1 MLGFENILSGL
12 KPLSGRLLALAG
24 MLLVALNIRTAVS
37 SLSPIIPFI
46 RDDFNLP
53 TLAVSFLGM
62 FPPLSFA
69 LSGLIAPIITRRI
82 GLEAALLTLLA
93 TISMGSVVRA
103 ISGDWS
109 LLSVGTMLALV
120 GMGMGNVLLPVVVR
134 KYFPDRLGSMTALYL
149 VIVSIGAFTPPLIAV
164 PVAETFGW
172 RVSLGQWAIVAMI
185 AALPW
190 LFELRFNRV
199 EEKVVTEALTIPT
212 NVRHVRIWKSPTA
225 MAMVVIWAVSSL
237 NGYANFAWLPQILLD
252 ESGSTPAEAGILLA
266 LYAAMGIPAALS
278 MPVLAIRYP
287 NQAPLIYLS
296 GVLFF
301 AGYGGLIF
309 FPGWW
314 SWLWVLLAG
323 LGPILFPLNLALF
336 NIRSK
341 SPETLLRISGFAQ
354 GFGYLAA
361 AMGPLVLGILHE
373 LTGTWTS
380 SLWFLFL
387 SAVPALF
394 AGSIIA
400 KQRSIDEELQQ
411 RS

>member
-1 MLGFENILSGL
+1 M
-12 KPLSGRLLALAG
+12 
-24 MLLVALNIRTAVS
+24 ALNVRTAVS

-46 RDDFNLP
+46 RDDFELSN
-53 TLAVSFLGM
+53 LAVSFLGM
-62 FPPLSFA
+62 LPPLGFA

-93 TISMGSVVRA
+93 TIALGSVIRA
-103 ISGDWS
+103 VSGDWS

-134 KYFPDRLGSMTALYL
+134 KYFPDRIGSMTALYL
-149 VIVSIGAFTPPLIAV
+149 VIVSIGAFSPPLIAV
-164 PVAETFGW
+164 PVAEAAGW
-172 RVSLGQWAIVAMI
+172 RVSLGQWAVVALI
-185 AALPW
+185 ASIPW
-190 LFELRFNRV
+190 LFALRQNKV
-199 EEKVVTEALTIPT
+199 EEPVVTQALTIPIS
-212 NVRHVRIWKSPTA
+212 VRHVKIWKSPTA
-225 MAMVVIWAVSSL
+225 MAMVVIWAVSAL
-237 NGYANFAWLPQILLD
+237 NGYAIFAWLPQILMD

-278 MPVLAIRYP
+278 MPVLAVRYP

-296 GVLFF
+296 GILFF
-301 AGYGGLIF
+301 VGYGGLIF
-309 FPGWW
+309 LPGFW
-314 SWLWVLLAG
+314 SWAWVLLAG

-336 NIRSK
+336 NIRTK
-341 SPETLLRISGFAQ
+341 SQETLLRISGFAQ

-361 AMGPLVLGILHE
+361 ATGPLVIGVLHE

-387 SAVPALF
+387 TAIPAML
-394 AGSIIA
+394 AGRVIA
-400 KQRSIDEELQQ
+400 RQKTIDEELEQ

>member
-1 MLGFENILSGL
+1 
-12 KPLSGRLLALAG
+12 
-24 MLLVALNIRTAVS
+24 MLLVALNVRTAVS

-46 RDDFNLP
+46 RDDFELS

-62 FPPLSFA
+62 LPPLGFA

-93 TISMGSVVRA
+93 TIVFGSLVRA
-103 ISGDWS
+103 VSGDWS

-134 KYFPDRLGSMTALYL
+134 KYFPDRIGSMTALYL
-149 VIVSIGAFTPPLIAV
+149 VIVSIGAFSPPLIAV
-164 PVAETFGW
+164 PVAEAAGW
-172 RVSLGQWAIVAMI
+172 RVSLGQWALVALI
-185 AALPW
+185 ASIPW
-190 LFELRFNRV
+190 LFALRQNKV
-199 EEKVVTEALTIPT
+199 EEPVVTQALTIPI
-212 NVRHVRIWKSPTA
+212 NVRHVKIWNSPTA

-237 NGYANFAWLPQILLD
+237 NGYAIFAWLPQILMD
-252 ESGSTPAEAGILLA
+252 ESGSTPTEAGILLA

-278 MPVLAIRYP
+278 MPVLAVRFP

-296 GVLFF
+296 GILFF
-301 AGYGGLIF
+301 VGYGGLIF
-309 FPGWW
+309 LPGFW
-314 SWLWVLLAG
+314 SWAWVLLAG

-336 NIRSK
+336 NIRTK
-341 SPETLLRISGFAQ
+341 SQETLLRISGFAQ

-361 AMGPLVLGILHE
+361 AMGPLVIGVLHE
-373 LTGTWTS
+373 LTGNWTS

-387 SAVPALF
+387 TAIPAML
-394 AGSIIA
+394 AGRVIA
-400 KQRSIDEELQQ
+400 RQKTIDEELQQ

>member
-1 MLGFENILSGL
+1 
-12 KPLSGRLLALAG
+12 
-24 MLLVALNIRTAVS
+24 MLLVALNVRTAVS

-46 RDDFNLP
+46 REDFELS

-62 FPPLSFA
+62 LPPLGFA

-93 TISMGSVVRA
+93 TIVIGSLIRA
-103 ISGDWS
+103 VSGDWS

-134 KYFPDRLGSMTALYL
+134 KYFPDRIGSMTALYL
-149 VIVSIGAFTPPLIAV
+149 VIVSIGAFSPPLIAV
-164 PVAETFGW
+164 PVAEAAGW
-172 RVSLGQWAIVAMI
+172 RVSLGQWALVALI
-185 AALPW
+185 ASIPW
-190 LFELRFNRV
+190 LFALRQNKV
-199 EEKVVTEALTIPT
+199 EEPVVTQALTIPI
-212 NVRHVRIWKSPTA
+212 NVRHVKIWKSPTA

-237 NGYANFAWLPQILLD
+237 NGYAIFAWLPQILMD
-252 ESGSTPAEAGILLA
+252 ESGSTAAEAGILLA

-278 MPVLAIRYP
+278 MPVLAVRYP

-296 GVLFF
+296 GMLFF
-301 AGYGGLIF
+301 VGYGGLIF
-309 FPGWW
+309 LPGWW
-314 SWLWVLLAG
+314 SWAWVLLAG

-336 NIRSK
+336 NIRTK
-341 SPETLLRISGFAQ
+341 SQETLLRISGFAQ

-361 AMGPLVLGILHE
+361 AMGPLVIGVLHE
-373 LTGTWTS
+373 LTGSWTS

-387 SAVPALF
+387 TAIPAML
-394 AGSIIA
+394 AGRVIA
-400 KQRSIDEELQQ
+400 RQKTIDEELQQ

>member
-1 MLGFENILSGL
+1 MKI
-12 KPLSGRLLALAG
+12 KPLTGRLLALVG
-24 MLLVALNIRTAVS
+24 MLLVALNVRTAVS

-46 RDDFNLP
+46 REDFELS

-62 FPPLSFA
+62 IPPLGFA

-93 TISMGSVVRA
+93 TIVVGSLIRA

-134 KYFPDRLGSMTALYL
+134 KYFPDRIGSMTALYL
-149 VIVSIGAFTPPLIAV
+149 VIVSIGAFSPPLIAV
-164 PVAETFGW
+164 PVAEAAGW
-172 RVSLGQWAIVAMI
+172 RVSLGQWALVALI
-185 AALPW
+185 ASIPW
-190 LFELRFNRV
+190 LFALRQNKV
-199 EEKVVTEALTIPT
+199 EEPVVTQALTIPI
-212 NVRHVRIWKSPTA
+212 NVRHVMIWKSPTA

-237 NGYANFAWLPQILLD
+237 NGYAIFAWLPQILMD
-252 ESGSTPAEAGILLA
+252 ESGSTAAEAGILLA

-278 MPVLAIRYP
+278 MPVLAVRYP

-296 GVLFF
+296 GMLFF
-301 AGYGGLIF
+301 VGYGGLIF
-309 FPGWW
+309 LPGWW
-314 SWLWVLLAG
+314 SWAWVLLAG

-336 NIRSK
+336 NIRTK
-341 SPETLLRISGFAQ
+341 SQETLLRISGFAQ

-361 AMGPLVLGILHE
+361 AMGPLVIGVLHE
-373 LTGTWTS
+373 LTGSWTS

-387 SAVPALF
+387 TAIPAML
-394 AGSIIA
+394 AGRVIA
-400 KQRSIDEELQQ
+400 RQKTIDEELQQ

>member
-1 MLGFENILSGL
+1 M
-12 KPLSGRLLALAG
+12 
-24 MLLVALNIRTAVS
+24 ALNVRTAVS

-46 RDDFNLP
+46 RDDFELSN
-53 TLAVSFLGM
+53 LAVSFLGM
-62 FPPLSFA
+62 LPPLCFA

-93 TISMGSVVRA
+93 TIALGSVIRA
-103 ISGDWS
+103 VSGDWS

-134 KYFPDRLGSMTALYL
+134 KYFPDRIGSMTALYL
-149 VIVSIGAFTPPLIAV
+149 VIVSIGAFSPPLIAV
-164 PVAETFGW
+164 PVAEAAGW
-172 RVSLGQWAIVAMI
+172 RVSLGQWAVVALI
-185 AALPW
+185 ASIPW
-190 LFELRFNRV
+190 LFALRQNKV
-199 EEKVVTEALTIPT
+199 EEPVVTQALTIPIS
-212 NVRHVRIWKSPTA
+212 VRHVKIWKSPTA
-225 MAMVVIWAVSSL
+225 MAMVVIWAVSAL
-237 NGYANFAWLPQILLD
+237 NGYAIFAWLPQILMD

-278 MPVLAIRYP
+278 MPVLAVRYP

-296 GVLFF
+296 GILFF
-301 AGYGGLIF
+301 VGYGGLIF
-309 FPGWW
+309 LPGFW
-314 SWLWVLLAG
+314 SWAWVLLAG

-336 NIRSK
+336 NIRTRSQ
-341 SPETLLRISGFAQ
+341 ETLLRISGFAQ

-361 AMGPLVLGILHE
+361 ATGPLVIGVLHE

-387 SAVPALF
+387 TAIPAML
-394 AGSIIA
+394 AGRVIA
-400 KQRSIDEELQQ
+400 RQKTIDEELEQ

>member
-1 MLGFENILSGL
+1 MKI
-12 KPLSGRLLALAG
+12 KPLTGRLLALVG
-24 MLLVALNIRTAVS
+24 MLLVALNVRTAVS

-46 RDDFNLP
+46 REDFELS

-62 FPPLSFA
+62 LPPLGFA

-93 TISMGSVVRA
+93 TIVVGSLIRA
-103 ISGDWS
+103 VSGDWS

-134 KYFPDRLGSMTALYL
+134 KYFPDRIGSMTALYL
-149 VIVSIGAFTPPLIAV
+149 VIVSIGAFSPPLIAV
-164 PVAETFGW
+164 PVAEAAGW
-172 RVSLGQWAIVAMI
+172 RVSLGQWALVALI
-185 AALPW
+185 ASIPW
-190 LFELRFNRV
+190 LFALRQNKV
-199 EEKVVTEALTIPT
+199 EEPVVTQALTIPI
-212 NVRHVRIWKSPTA
+212 NVRHVKIWKSPTA

-237 NGYANFAWLPQILLD
+237 NGYAIFAWLPQILMD
-252 ESGSTPAEAGILLA
+252 ESGSTAAEAGILLA

-278 MPVLAIRYP
+278 MPVLAVRYP

-296 GVLFF
+296 GMLFF
-301 AGYGGLIF
+301 VGYGGLIF
-309 FPGWW
+309 LPGWW
-314 SWLWVLLAG
+314 SWAWVLLAG

-336 NIRSK
+336 NIRTK
-341 SPETLLRISGFAQ
+341 SQETLLRISGFAQ

-361 AMGPLVLGILHE
+361 AMGPLVIGVLHE
-373 LTGTWTS
+373 LTGSWTS

-387 SAVPALF
+387 TAIPAML
-394 AGSIIA
+394 AGRVIA
-400 KQRSIDEELQQ
+400 RQKTIDEELQQ

>member
-1 MLGFENILSGL
+1 
-12 KPLSGRLLALAG
+12 

-46 RDDFNLP
+46 RDDFELS

-62 FPPLSFA
+62 LPPLGFA

-93 TISMGSVVRA
+93 TIILGSLIRA
-103 ISGDWS
+103 VSGDWS

-134 KYFPDRLGSMTALYL
+134 KYFPDRIGSMTALYL
-149 VIVSIGAFTPPLIAV
+149 VIVSIGAFSPPLIAV
-164 PVAETFGW
+164 PIAEAAGW
-172 RVSLGQWAIVAMI
+172 RVSLGQWALVALI
-185 AALPW
+185 ASIPW
-190 LFELRFNRV
+190 LFALRQNKI
-199 EEKVVTEALTIPT
+199 EETVVTEALTIPI
-212 NVRHVRIWKSPTA
+212 NVRHVKIWKSPTA
-225 MAMVVIWAVSSL
+225 MAMVVIWSVSSL
-237 NGYANFAWLPQILLD
+237 NGYAIFAWLPQILID
-252 ESGSTPAEAGILLA
+252 ESGSTPTEAGILLA

-278 MPVLAIRYP
+278 MPVLAVRYP

-296 GVLFF
+296 GLLFF
-301 AGYGGLIF
+301 IGYGGLIF
-309 FPGWW
+309 LPGWW
-314 SWLWVLLAG
+314 SWAWVLLAG

-336 NIRSK
+336 NIRTK
-341 SPETLLRISGFAQ
+341 SQETLLRISGFAQ

-361 AMGPLVLGILHE
+361 AMGPLVIGVLHE
-373 LTGTWTS
+373 LTGAWTS

-387 SAVPALF
+387 TAIPAML
-394 AGSIIA
+394 AGRVIA
-400 KQRSIDEELQQ
+400 RQKSIDEELQQ

>member
-1 MLGFENILSGL
+1 MTR
-12 KPLSGRLLALAG
+12 KPLTGRLLALFG
-24 MLLVALNIRTAVS
+24 MLLVALNVRTAVS

-46 RDDFNLP
+46 RDDFELS

-62 FPPLSFA
+62 LPPLGFA
-69 LSGLIAPIITRRI
+69 LSGLIAPIITRRL

-93 TISMGSVVRA
+93 TIVLGSLIRA
-103 ISGDWS
+103 VSGDWS
-109 LLSVGTMLALV
+109 LLSVGTLLALV

-134 KYFPDRLGSMTALYL
+134 KYFPDRIGSMTALYL
-149 VIVSIGAFTPPLIAV
+149 VIVSIGAFSPPLIAV
-164 PVAETFGW
+164 PVAEAAGW

-185 AALPW
+185 ASIPWIFAL
-190 LFELRFNRV
+190 RQNKV
-199 EEKVVTEALTIPT
+199 EEPVVTQALTIPIS
-212 NVRHVRIWKSPTA
+212 VRHVKIWKSPTA
-225 MAMVVIWAVSSL
+225 LAMVVIWAVSSL
-237 NGYANFAWLPQILLD
+237 NGYAIFAWLPQILMD

-278 MPVLAIRYP
+278 MPVLAVRYP

-296 GVLFF
+296 GILFF
-301 AGYGGLIF
+301 IGYGGLIF
-309 FPGWW
+309 LPGWW

-336 NIRSK
+336 NIRTRSQ
-341 SPETLLRISGFAQ
+341 ETLLRISGFAQ

-361 AMGPLVLGILHE
+361 ATGPLVIGILHE
-373 LTGTWTS
+373 ITGSWTS

-387 SAVPALF
+387 TAIPAML
-394 AGSIIA
+394 AGRIISRQ
-400 KQRSIDEELQQ
+400 KTIDEELEQ

>member
-1 MLGFENILSGL
+1 
-12 KPLSGRLLALAG
+12 
-24 MLLVALNIRTAVS
+24 MLLVALNVRTAVS

-46 RDDFNLP
+46 REDFELS

-62 FPPLSFA
+62 LPPLGFA

-82 GLEAALLTLLA
+82 GLEAALLILLA
-93 TISMGSVVRA
+93 TIVVGSLIRA
-103 ISGDWS
+103 LSGDWS

-134 KYFPDRLGSMTALYL
+134 KYFPDRIGSMTALYL
-149 VIVSIGAFTPPLIAV
+149 VIVSIGAFSPPLIAV
-164 PVAETFGW
+164 PVAEAAGW
-172 RVSLGQWAIVAMI
+172 RVSLGQWALVALI
-185 AALPW
+185 ASIPW
-190 LFELRFNRV
+190 LFALRQNKV
-199 EEKVVTEALTIPT
+199 EEPVVTQSLTIPL
-212 NVRHVRIWKSPTA
+212 NVRHVKIWKSPTA

-237 NGYANFAWLPQILLD
+237 NGYAIFAWLPQILMD

-278 MPVLAIRYP
+278 MPVLAVRFP

-296 GVLFF
+296 GILFF
-301 AGYGGLIF
+301 VGYGGLIF
-309 FPGWW
+309 LPGFW
-314 SWLWVLLAG
+314 SWAWVLLAG

-336 NIRSK
+336 NIRTK
-341 SPETLLRISGFAQ
+341 SQETLLRISGFAQ

-361 AMGPLVLGILHE
+361 AMGPLVIGVLHE

-387 SAVPALF
+387 TAIPAML
-394 AGSIIA
+394 AGRVIA
-400 KQRSIDEELQQ
+400 RQKTIDEELQQ

>member
-1 MLGFENILSGL
+1 
-12 KPLSGRLLALAG
+12 
-24 MLLVALNIRTAVS
+24 MLLVALNVRTAVS

-46 RDDFNLP
+46 RDDFELS

-62 FPPLSFA
+62 LPPLGFA
-69 LSGLIAPIITRRI
+69 LSGLIAPIITRRL

-93 TISMGSVVRA
+93 TIVLGSLIRA
-103 ISGDWS
+103 VSGDWS
-109 LLSVGTMLALV
+109 LLSVGTLLALV

-134 KYFPDRLGSMTALYL
+134 KYFPDRIGSMTALYL
-149 VIVSIGAFTPPLIAV
+149 VIVSIGAFSPPLIAV
-164 PVAETFGW
+164 PVAEAAGW

-185 AALPW
+185 ASIPWIFAL
-190 LFELRFNRV
+190 RQNKV
-199 EEKVVTEALTIPT
+199 EEPVVTQALTIPIS
-212 NVRHVRIWKSPTA
+212 VRHVKIWKSPTA
-225 MAMVVIWAVSSL
+225 LAMVVIWAVSSL
-237 NGYANFAWLPQILLD
+237 NGYAIFAWLPQILMD

-278 MPVLAIRYP
+278 MPVLAVRYP

-296 GVLFF
+296 GILFF
-301 AGYGGLIF
+301 IGYGGLIF
-309 FPGWW
+309 LPGWW

-336 NIRSK
+336 NIRTRSQ
-341 SPETLLRISGFAQ
+341 ETLLRISGFAQ

-361 AMGPLVLGILHE
+361 ATGPLVIGILHE
-373 LTGTWTS
+373 ITGTWTS

-387 SAVPALF
+387 TAIPAML
-394 AGSIIA
+394 AGRIISRQ
-400 KQRSIDEELQQ
+400 KTIDEELEQ

>member
-1 MLGFENILSGL
+1 M
-12 KPLSGRLLALAG
+12 
-24 MLLVALNIRTAVS
+24 ALNVRTAVS

-46 RDDFNLP
+46 RDDFELSN
-53 TLAVSFLGM
+53 LAVSFLGM
-62 FPPLSFA
+62 LPPLGFA

-93 TISMGSVVRA
+93 TIALGSVIRA
-103 ISGDWS
+103 VSGDWS

-134 KYFPDRLGSMTALYL
+134 KYFPDRIGSMTALYL
-149 VIVSIGAFTPPLIAV
+149 VIVSIGAFSPPLIAV
-164 PVAETFGW
+164 PVAEAAGW
-172 RVSLGQWAIVAMI
+172 RVSLGQWAVVALI
-185 AALPW
+185 ASIPW
-190 LFELRFNRV
+190 LFALRQNKV
-199 EEKVVTEALTIPT
+199 EEPVVTQALTIPIS
-212 NVRHVRIWKSPTA
+212 VRHVKIWKSPTA
-225 MAMVVIWAVSSL
+225 MAMVVIWAVSAL
-237 NGYANFAWLPQILLD
+237 NGYAIFAWLPQILMD

-278 MPVLAIRYP
+278 MPVLAVRYP

-296 GVLFF
+296 GILFF
-301 AGYGGLIF
+301 VGYGGLIF
-309 FPGWW
+309 LPGFW
-314 SWLWVLLAG
+314 SWAWVLLAG

-336 NIRSK
+336 NIRTRSQ
-341 SPETLLRISGFAQ
+341 ETLLRISGFAQ

-361 AMGPLVLGILHE
+361 AMGPLVIGVLHE

-387 SAVPALF
+387 TAIPAML
-394 AGSIIA
+394 AGRVIA
-400 KQRSIDEELQQ
+400 RQKTIDEELEQ

>member
-1 MLGFENILSGL
+1 M
-12 KPLSGRLLALAG
+12 
-24 MLLVALNIRTAVS
+24 ALNVRTAVS

-46 RDDFNLP
+46 RDDFELSN
-53 TLAVSFLGM
+53 LAVSFLGM
-62 FPPLSFA
+62 LPPLGFA

-93 TISMGSVVRA
+93 TIALGSVIRA
-103 ISGDWS
+103 VSGDWS

-134 KYFPDRLGSMTALYL
+134 KYFPDRIGSMTALYL
-149 VIVSIGAFTPPLIAV
+149 VIVSIGAFSPPLIAV
-164 PVAETFGW
+164 PVAEAAGW
-172 RVSLGQWAIVAMI
+172 RVSLGQWAVVALI
-185 AALPW
+185 ASIPW
-190 LFELRFNRV
+190 LFALRQNKV
-199 EEKVVTEALTIPT
+199 EEPVVTQALTIPIS
-212 NVRHVRIWKSPTA
+212 VRHVKIWKSPTA
-225 MAMVVIWAVSSL
+225 MAMVVIWAVSAL
-237 NGYANFAWLPQILLD
+237 NGYAIFAWLPQILMD

-278 MPVLAIRYP
+278 MPVLAVRYP

-296 GVLFF
+296 GILFF
-301 AGYGGLIF
+301 VGYGGLIF
-309 FPGWW
+309 LPGFWYW
-314 SWLWVLLAG
+314 AWVLLAG

-336 NIRSK
+336 NIRTRSQ
-341 SPETLLRISGFAQ
+341 ETLLRISGFAQ

-361 AMGPLVLGILHE
+361 ATGPLVIGVLHE

-387 SAVPALF
+387 TAIPAML
-394 AGSIIA
+394 AGRIIA
-400 KQRSIDEELQQ
+400 RQKTIDEELEQ

>member
-1 MLGFENILSGL
+1 MKI
-12 KPLSGRLLALAG
+12 KPLTGRFLALFG
-24 MLLVALNIRTAVS
+24 MLLVALNVRTAVS

-46 RDDFNLP
+46 REDFELS

-62 FPPLSFA
+62 LPPLGFA

-93 TISMGSVVRA
+93 TIALGSVIRA
-103 ISGDWS
+103 VSGDWS
-109 LLSVGTMLALV
+109 LLSVGTMLALI

-134 KYFPDRLGSMTALYL
+134 KYFPDRIGSMTGLYL
-149 VIVSIGAFTPPLIAV
+149 VIVSIGAFSPPLIAV
-164 PVAETFGW
+164 PVAEAASW
-172 RVSLGQWAIVAMI
+172 RVSLGQWAVVALI
-185 AALPW
+185 ASIPW
-190 LFELRFNRV
+190 LFALRRNRV
-199 EEKVVTEALTIPT
+199 EEPVVTQALTIPVS
-212 NVRHVRIWKSPTA
+212 VRHVKIWKSPTA

-237 NGYANFAWLPQILLD
+237 NGYAIFAWLPQILMD
-252 ESGSTPAEAGILLA
+252 ESGSTPAQAGTLLA

-278 MPVLAIRYP
+278 MPVLAVRYS

-296 GVLFF
+296 GMLFF

-309 FPGWW
+309 LPGWW
-314 SWLWVLLAG
+314 SWAWVLLAG

-336 NIRSK
+336 NIRTK
-341 SPETLLRISGFAQ
+341 SQETLLRISGFAQ

-361 AMGPLVLGILHE
+361 AMGPLVIGVLHE
-373 LTGTWTS
+373 LTGNWTS

-387 SAVPALF
+387 TAIPAML
-394 AGSIIA
+394 AGRVIA
-400 KQRSIDEELQQ
+400 RQKTIDEELEQ

>member
-1 MLGFENILSGL
+1 
-12 KPLSGRLLALAG
+12 
-24 MLLVALNIRTAVS
+24 MLLVALNVRTAVS

-46 RDDFNLP
+46 REDFELS

-62 FPPLSFA
+62 LPPLGFA

-93 TISMGSVVRA
+93 TIVVGSLVRA
-103 ISGDWS
+103 VSGDWS

-134 KYFPDRLGSMTALYL
+134 KYFPDRIGSMTALYL
-149 VIVSIGAFTPPLIAV
+149 VIVSIGAFSPPLIAV
-164 PVAETFGW
+164 PVAEAAGW
-172 RVSLGQWAIVAMI
+172 RVSLGQWALVALI
-185 AALPW
+185 ASIPW
-190 LFELRFNRV
+190 LFALRQNKV
-199 EEKVVTEALTIPT
+199 EEPVVTQALTIPI
-212 NVRHVRIWKSPTA
+212 NVRHVKIWKSPTA

-237 NGYANFAWLPQILLD
+237 NGYAIFAWLPQILMD
-252 ESGSTPAEAGILLA
+252 ESGSTPTEAGILLA

-278 MPVLAIRYP
+278 MPVLAVRFP

-296 GVLFF
+296 GILFF
-301 AGYGGLIF
+301 VGYGGLIF
-309 FPGWW
+309 LPGFW
-314 SWLWVLLAG
+314 SWAWVLLAG

-336 NIRSK
+336 NIRTK
-341 SPETLLRISGFAQ
+341 SQETLLRISGFAQ

-361 AMGPLVLGILHE
+361 AMGPLVIGVLHE
-373 LTGTWTS
+373 LTGNWTS

-387 SAVPALF
+387 TAIPAML
-394 AGSIIA
+394 AGKVIA
-400 KQRSIDEELQQ
+400 RQKTIDEELQQ

>member
-1 MLGFENILSGL
+1 
-12 KPLSGRLLALAG
+12 
-24 MLLVALNIRTAVS
+24 MLLVALNVRTAVS

-46 RDDFNLP
+46 RDDFELS

-62 FPPLSFA
+62 LPPLGFA

-82 GLEAALLTLLA
+82 GLEAALLTLLG
-93 TISMGSVVRA
+93 TIILGSLIRA
-103 ISGDWS
+103 VSGDWS

-134 KYFPDRLGSMTALYL
+134 KYFPDRIGPMTALYL

-164 PVAETFGW
+164 PVAEAAGW
-172 RVSLGQWAIVAMI
+172 RVSLGQWAII
-185 AALPW
+185 ALIASIPWIFAL
-190 LFELRFNRV
+190 RQNRV
-199 EEKVVTEALTIPT
+199 EEPVVTQALTIPI
-212 NVRHVRIWKSPTA
+212 NVRHVKIWKSPTA

-237 NGYANFAWLPQILLD
+237 NGYANFAWLPQILMD

-278 MPVLAIRYP
+278 MPVLAVRYP

-296 GVLFF
+296 GLLFF
-301 AGYGGLIF
+301 VGYGGLIF
-309 FPGWW
+309 LPGWW
-314 SWLWVLLAG
+314 SWAWVLLAG

-336 NIRSK
+336 NIRTRSQ
-341 SPETLLRISGFAQ
+341 ETLLRISGFAQ

-361 AMGPLVLGILHE
+361 AMGPLVIGILHE

-387 SAVPALF
+387 TAIPAML
-394 AGSIIA
+394 AGRIIA
-400 KQRSIDEELQQ
+400 RQKSIDEELEQ